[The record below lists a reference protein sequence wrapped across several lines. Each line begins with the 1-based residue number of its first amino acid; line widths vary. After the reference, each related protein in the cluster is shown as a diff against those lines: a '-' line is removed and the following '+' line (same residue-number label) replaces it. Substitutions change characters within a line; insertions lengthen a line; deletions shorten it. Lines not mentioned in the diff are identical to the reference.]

1 MSVNKI
7 IIAAKASV
15 SGLGFIMDL
24 YERHT
29 AGCTKIRPRRF
40 CLGYSVADIDKQS
53 KLLCDMKGQQSTS
66 PTPITHTH
74 RHVSLFAQHITF
86 STLWVLSELS
96 DDSLLDVSAYYKKL
110 NTTNEC

>member
-1 MSVNKI
+1 
-7 IIAAKASV
+7 
-15 SGLGFIMDL
+15 MDL

-40 CLGYSVADIDKQS
+40 CLGYSVVDIDKQS
-53 KLLCDMKGQQSTS
+53 KLLCDF
-66 PTPITHTH
+66 PNPHHTH

-96 DDSLLDVSAYYKKL
+96 DDSLLDVSAYYYGHPPL
-110 NTTNEC
+110 SPPALLPPVLVSECWCD